1 MSEFNVFSPF
11 NSKSSWQAAGKACEL
26 IVVTLSPSIPSP
38 SLPSSPSKCIS
49 IMKSMM
55 LFTNSASFFSFLW
68 TTKKVC
74 EQNGN
79 EDWSLLQNIDDKV
92 GGGSVPLAFKSLR
105 RS

>member
-1 MSEFNVFSPF
+1 MSESNVFSPF

-26 IVVTLSPSIPSP
+26 IVVTLSPS
-38 SLPSSPSKCIS
+38 LPSSPSKCIS

-55 LFTNSASFFSFLW
+55 LFTHSSSFFSFLW

-74 EQNGN
+74 EQNDN